1 MILLQNLVP
10 LVAHPCPIMLLACP
24 FALTR
29 IQQEL
34 VLSKKKTQKK
44 QKKNLEHLQITYRKA
59 SVMCLQR
66 LHGLQ
71 RRLTANS
78 KDTVGYYLR
87 MV

>member
-34 VLSKKKTQKK
+34 VLSKKKHRKNKK
-44 QKKNLEHLQITYRKA
+44 KP
-59 SVMCLQR
+59 
-66 LHGLQ
+66 
-71 RRLTANS
+71 
-78 KDTVGYYLR
+78 
-87 MV
+87 

>member
-1 MILLQNLVP
+1 MPYHAARVSLRP
-10 LVAHPCPIMLLACP
+10 YAYT
-24 FALTR
+24 TR
-29 IQQEL
+29 VSSQQ
-34 VLSKKKTQKK
+34 KRTQKK
-44 QKKNLEHLQITYRKA
+44 QPKNLEHLQIAYRKA

-78 KDTVGYYLR
+78 KDTVACYLR